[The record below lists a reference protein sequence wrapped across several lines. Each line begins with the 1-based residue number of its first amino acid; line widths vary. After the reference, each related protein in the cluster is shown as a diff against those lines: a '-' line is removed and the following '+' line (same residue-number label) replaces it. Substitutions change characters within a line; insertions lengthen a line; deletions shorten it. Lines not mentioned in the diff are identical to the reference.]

1 LRLRKRR
8 CWDGTVLRSC
18 GAAVEGGGERLEVR
32 EERTEVGGWRLEG
45 GGRREREEVGGERLN
60 GAAVLR
66 SCGAAV
72 RPRGQAKVKV
82 EKERVLRWEGAAV
95 E

>member
-1 LRLRKRR
+1 M
-8 CWDGTVLRSC
+8 
-18 GAAVEGGGERLEVR
+18 EVR

-45 GGRREREEVGGERLN
+45 GGRREREEVEGERQD

-82 EKERVLRWEGAAV
+82 EKERVLRWEGATVLRSCSAAV
-95 E
+95 KRG

>member
-1 LRLRKRR
+1 
-8 CWDGTVLRSC
+8 
-18 GAAVEGGGERLEVR
+18 LEVR

-45 GGRREREEVGGERLN
+45 GGRREREEVEGERQD

-72 RPRGQAKVKV
+72 
-82 EKERVLRWEGAAV
+82 EGGG
-95 E
+95 